1 MNKLDKLIHTRE
13 SMLRNGAHTFENI
26 HSILFSEPSLPFMEY
41 EEDYRTVKVNYGEAD
56 QKVRELAAALSARIG
71 ADAIGSYVAL
81 EMENCPEWLTS
92 FWALLMA
99 GYKPLLINCKLPQA
113 MTDKM
118 VESVNAR
125 FVLSMNASNCKA
137 ENVLYSSLEPVPVE
151 SFTPHW
157 ENELALC
164 TTATSLSPK
173 LCVYTGEQISAQIM
187 NTHYVLNT
195 GKRMKKHYHGQ
206 LKQLVFLPF
215 YHVFGLFATYFWFA
229 FFGRCFVFLPDYS
242 GETILRTVRKHE
254 VTHIFAVPLLWHTI
268 EKEVRKSVKN
278 KGEKTEKKF
287 YKALSIS
294 EKLQNFCPCIG
305 NLAAKLLLGE
315 VRKQV
320 FGDSICFLI
329 SGGSHLRDDCL
340 RLFNA
345 LGYSLHV
352 GYGMSEIGICSVELR
367 EKPKQKNQNSIGR
380 HFPSVRYEIDG
391 GGDEGELLV
400 SGDSL
405 CVGYYL
411 DGVYHERQDGAFRTG
426 DLVRRDKK
434 DYYFFASRT
443 SELIIGPS
451 GENVSPDEIES
462 RLDLPYARRFC
473 VLGLGQAGKEE
484 ITLIAEVAPTMPQVQ
499 RRKLLAAITE
509 QNSRLTS
516 VEKLQ
521 KIFFTTDP
529 IASENAIKVSR
540 TALKRLI
547 SSEKVKLV
555 SSSEFCRQDASEQS
569 DLDDIGLAVRAIFA
583 EVLNR
588 TEEEVG
594 ADDHFIFDLGGNSLE
609 YFTLQG
615 AINERFDIRLQTDT
629 ENCRYT
635 VAEIAKQILDL
646 LK

>member
-1 MNKLDKLIHTRE
+1 MNKLDKLIQTRE
-13 SMLRNGAHTFENI
+13 GRLRSGAHTFENI
-26 HSILFSEPSLPFMEY
+26 YTILFSDPSLPFMEY
-41 EEDYRTVKVNYGEAD
+41 EEDYRIVKMSYGEAD
-56 QKVRELAAALSARIG
+56 RKIRELAAVLSETIG
-71 ADAIGSYVAL
+71 TDAVGGYVAL
-81 EMENCPEWLTS
+81 EMENRPEWLLS

-118 VESVNAR
+118 IESVKAG
-125 FVLSMNASNCKA
+125 FVLSMGGSQAKVA
-137 ENVLYSSLEPVPVE
+137 QVVYSSLPEQA
-151 SFTPHW
+151 STPFSPRW

-164 TTATSLSPK
+164 TTATSLKPK
-173 LCVYTGEQISAQIM
+173 LCVYTGKQIAAQIL
-187 NTHYVLNT
+187 NTYYVLNT

-206 LKQLVFLPF
+206 LKQLAFLPF

-229 FFGRCFVFLPDYS
+229 FFGRCFVFLSDYS
-242 GETILRTVRKHE
+242 GETILRTVRRHE

-268 EKEVRKSVKN
+268 EKEIRRSVRS

-287 YKALSIS
+287 YKALSVS
-294 EKLQNFCPCIG
+294 EKLQNFCPCLG
-305 NLAAKLLLGE
+305 NLAAKIMFRE
-315 VRKQV
+315 VRRQV

-329 SGGSHLRDDCL
+329 SGGSHLRSDCL
-340 RLFNA
+340 SLFNA

-367 EKPKQKNQNSIGR
+367 EKPKQKNQNSIGK
-380 HFPSVRYEIDG
+380 HFPSVRYEID

-405 CVGYYL
+405 CVGYYI
-411 DGVYHERQDGAFRTG
+411 DGVYHERGDGAFRTG

-434 DYYFFASRT
+434 DYYFFAGRT

-451 GENVSPDEIES
+451 GENVSPDEIEA
-462 RLDLPYARRFC
+462 RLDLPYARRSC
-473 VLGLGQAGKEE
+473 VLGMGEAGKEE
-484 ITLIAEVAPTMPQVQ
+484 ITLIVEVAPTMPQVQ
-499 RRKLLAAITE
+499 RRKLLAAINE
-509 QNSRLTS
+509 QNSSLSS

-521 KIFFTTDP
+521 KLFFTTDP

-540 TALKRLI
+540 AGLKRML
-547 SSEKVKLV
+547 EGGKVNLLPAQV
-555 SSSEFCRQDASEQS
+555 FCKQEASELS
-569 DLDDIGLAVRAIFA
+569 DLDDIGLAVRAIVA

-588 TEEEVG
+588 GEEEVG
-594 ADDHFIFDLGGNSLE
+594 AEDHFIFDLGGNSLE

-615 AINERFDIRLQTDT
+615 ALNERFDIRLQTEA

-635 VAEIAKQILDL
+635 VAELSRQILEL